1 MLRNQ
6 NQTYS
11 SYQSEKKF
19 YIAISQWELKLKKK
33 KETKMREASKNA
45 NDQAAIFLV

>member
-1 MLRNQ
+1 MRAQ
-6 NQTYS
+6 
-11 SYQSEKKF
+11 
-19 YIAISQWELKLKKK
+19 IKKK

>member
-1 MLRNQ
+1 MRAQ
-6 NQTYS
+6 I
-11 SYQSEKKF
+11 KKN
-19 YIAISQWELKLKKK
+19 